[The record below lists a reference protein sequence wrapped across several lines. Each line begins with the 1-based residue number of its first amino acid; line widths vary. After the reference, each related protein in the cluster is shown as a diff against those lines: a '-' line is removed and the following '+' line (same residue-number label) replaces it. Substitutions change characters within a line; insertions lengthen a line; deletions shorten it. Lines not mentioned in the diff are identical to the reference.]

1 MSYSRPRAPV
11 PVTVSTKYNSVRIT
25 NRLLVHSAPHSH
37 CVAKRKT
44 ARQSLY
50 FQEFVLKPRCALEDL
65 AYILFAVPVTY
76 FFPWLAVANRAHT
89 SRHSVQENGQGHTP
103 KLHQKNAGWTTGGAL
118 SRNAAAGAEMRGSER
133 STAAEWASARVPA
146 KLRPEGSAAE
156 RDSSHLE
163 RLSVSAG
170 ATMSDSHCACRA

>member
-44 ARQSLY
+44 ATQSLY
-50 FQEFVLKPRCALEDL
+50 IQEFVLKPRCALEDL

-76 FFPWLAVANRAHT
+76 FSPWLAVGNRAHT
-89 SRHSVQENGQGHTP
+89 SRHSVQENGPGTHSNTS
-103 KLHQKNAGWTTGGAL
+103 QKECELDDRRSSFAEHGCR
-118 SRNAAAGAEMRGSER
+118 SRE
-133 STAAEWASARVPA
+133 
-146 KLRPEGSAAE
+146 EGF
-156 RDSSHLE
+156 
-163 RLSVSAG
+163 
-170 ATMSDSHCACRA
+170 RAVNSC